1 MRLAVGLGRGL
12 GLRLRVR
19 VRIEGCEARVGRGGG
34 VCRVE
39 AQEELPQAGRR
50 GGEGAWLGLGLGSGS
65 GSGGGLG

>member
-1 MRLAVGLGRGL
+1 MGWGL
-12 GLRLRVR
+12 GLGLRVR

-50 GGEGAWLGLGLGSGS
+50 GGEGAWLGLGLGNRVRVR
-65 GSGGGLG
+65 GGG